1 MRMDSNLRHSYNGR
15 AHPMVCDGLSMQLKH
30 RTAAFTLIELV
41 VAIAILAII
50 VAIAVPSYTNQVLR
64 SNRTE
69 GIDELL
75 RQAGF
80 QQATYTRTNAF
91 VAVANYQTPNRTYR
105 IRTFIEDAGQ
115 SYRLRAIPINGQ
127 VDDSC
132 GWLQLDHL
140 GRKTSAGDNQRC
152 WAGRSN

>member
-1 MRMDSNLRHSYNGR
+1 MTIDSDLSQRYSDRALNLS
-15 AHPMVCDGLSMQLKH
+15 CLGLSMQLKH
-30 RTAAFTLIELV
+30 RSAAFTLIELV

-69 GIDELL
+69 AIDELL

-91 VAVANYQTPNRTYR
+91 VAVGNYQTPNQTYR

-127 VDDSC
+127 AADSC
-132 GWLQLDHL
+132 GWIQLDHL
-140 GRKTSAGDNQRC
+140 GRKTSAGNNQRC
-152 WAGRSN
+152 WAGRNN

>member
-1 MRMDSNLRHSYNGR
+1 MARMQMNMSEQARG
-15 AHPMVCDGLSMQLKH
+15 
-30 RTAAFTLIELV
+30 FTLIELV

-69 GIDELL
+69 AIDELL

-80 QQATYTRTNAF
+80 QQATYTRTNQFAAPATNPF
-91 VAVANYQTPNRTYR
+91 NINSGRYTINTVIAAGGQTYT
-105 IRTFIEDAGQ
+105 IRATPQGA
-115 SYRLRAIPINGQ
+115 Q
-127 VDDSC
+127 VNDDC
-132 GWLQLDHL
+132 GWLQINQL
-140 GRKTSAGDNQRC
+140 GQKTAEGNAQNC